1 MGKILRAT
9 FTFLVF
15 ASVLPRLLRSAGY
28 TIWLA
33 GAKTAAPG
41 SGVTGAPLRQ
51 AGVVLHPMAQPA
63 IVRGRWSM
71 DEPVFWSA

>member
-1 MGKILRAT
+1 MDKILRAT

-15 ASVLPRLLRSAGY
+15 ASMLPRLLGNADY

-33 GAKTAAPG
+33 GAKTATPG
-41 SGVTGAPLRQ
+41 SGVTGVPLRQ
-51 AGVVLHPMAQPA
+51 AGVVLHHMAQPA